1 MLVAIGVDQLLLVT
15 KEILLPKVL
24 IIMGKKNIT
33 VKNLKASL
41 PVFNT
46 MYYQKCAVIYIY
58 IFHPPSRGVSYFSEV
73 RCDESSTWLSE
84 STMTDASWR
93 MLVRQQIR
101 VDECDS
107 TSTLSNVRGMATR
120 RRDMK
125 QCIVC
130 LLSPVGH
137 IRTTWSAY
145 SKQMHKRYWWTSLN
159 RNSHTVWCPQCYA
172 PWEWQFHDCSY

>member
-58 IFHPPSRGVSYFSEV
+58 IFHPPSRGVSYFSDDSM
-73 RCDESSTWLSE
+73 RCTITNAQSS
-84 STMTDASWR
+84 
-93 MLVRQQIR
+93 IY
-101 VDECDS
+101 
-107 TSTLSNVRGMATR
+107 
-120 RRDMK
+120 
-125 QCIVC
+125 I
-130 LLSPVGH
+130 
-137 IRTTWSAY
+137 
-145 SKQMHKRYWWTSLN
+145 SLI
-159 RNSHTVWCPQCYA
+159 H
-172 PWEWQFHDCSY
+172 H